1 MTTAA
6 VPNPSVQAIPPAAI
20 LCLSLAAFSTGI
32 SMRVT
37 DALLPHLAGEFSLSL
52 GSTSYIITCF
62 AIAYGVAQLFFGPLG
77 DRFGKYLV
85 IAWACVACAITA
97 TLCGLA
103 PNFPALLAA
112 RLLAGATAAAIIP
125 LSMAWIGDVIA
136 YENRQSV
143 LARFLIGQILGLST
157 GVLLGGYAA
166 DHLNWRIPFFGIGL
180 FYAVVSVV
188 LMGVNGRL
196 PEYARQRRKPEG
208 HALKTTFSE
217 FSKVLAK
224 PWARRVLG
232 TVFLEGVFLYGAFAF
247 IASHL
252 HQVHDVSL
260 TRAGSLVMLFGFG
273 GFLFAMFSAQL
284 VRRLGEVG
292 LTWLGGSLMAGA
304 LLAIGAGPSWQWAI
318 PGCFMAGFG
327 FYMFHNT
334 LQINA
339 TQMAP
344 ERRGVAVSAFA
355 SCFFFGQSVGIA
367 IGGLLVEHVGT
378 GALIVAGSAGVLI
391 VALNFSRLRS
401 RSLRVA

>member
-1 MTTAA
+1 
-6 VPNPSVQAIPPAAI
+6 
-20 LCLSLAAFSTGI
+20 
-32 SMRVT
+32 MRVT
-37 DALLPHLAGEFSLSL
+37 DALLPHLAQEFSISL
-52 GSTSYIITCF
+52 GSASYIITCF

-85 IAWACVACAITA
+85 IGWACAACAVTA

-103 PNFPALLAA
+103 PNFNMLLVA
-112 RLLAGATAAAIIP
+112 RLLAGATAAAMIP

-180 FYAVVSVV
+180 FYAVISAV
-188 LMGVNGRL
+188 LMGVNARL
-196 PEYARQRRKPEG
+196 PEFARQRRKPEG
-208 HALKTTFSE
+208 HALKTMLTE

-232 TVFLEGVFLYGAFAF
+232 SVFLEGVFLYGAFAF
-247 IASHL
+247 IATHL
-252 HQVHDVSL
+252 HHVHGVSL

-273 GFLFAMFSAQL
+273 GFLFAMFSGQL

-292 LTWLGGSLMAGA
+292 LTWIGGSLMAGS
-304 LLAIGAGPSWQWAI
+304 LLAIGAGPSWLWAI

-355 SCFFFGQSVGIA
+355 SCFFLGQSVGIS
-367 IGGLLVEHVGT
+367 IGGMLVERTGT
-378 GALIVAGSAGVLI
+378 GALIVAGAAGVLL

-401 RSLRVA
+401 RSLRV

>member
-1 MTTAA
+1 
-6 VPNPSVQAIPPAAI
+6 
-20 LCLSLAAFSTGI
+20 
-32 SMRVT
+32 MRVT
-37 DALLPHLAGEFSLSL
+37 DALLPHLATEFSISL
-52 GSTSYIITCF
+52 GSASNIITCF

-85 IAWACVACAITA
+85 IAWACAACAVTA

-103 PNFPALLAA
+103 PNFHTLLVA
-112 RLLAGATAAAIIP
+112 RLLAGSTAAAIIP
-125 LSMAWIGDVIA
+125 LSMAWIGDVID

-157 GVLLGGYAA
+157 GVLLGGFAA
-166 DHLNWRIPFFGIGL
+166 DHLNWRIPFFGIGVG
-180 FYAVVSVV
+180 FAIISTV
-188 LMGVNGRL
+188 LMSVNGRL
-196 PEYARQRRKPEG
+196 PAHARLRRKPEG
-208 HALKTTFSE
+208 HALKTMLTGFSQ
-217 FSKVLAK
+217 VLAK

-252 HQVHDVSL
+252 HQVHGVSL
-260 TRAGSLVMLFGFG
+260 TKAGSLVMLFGFG
-273 GFLFAMFSAQL
+273 GFLFAMFSGRL

-292 LTWLGGSLMAGA
+292 LAWIGGSTMAA
-304 LLAIGAGPSWQWAI
+304 SLLAIGAGPSWLWAI

-355 SCFFFGQSVGIA
+355 SCFFLGQSVGIS
-367 IGGLLVEHVGT
+367 IGGMLIEHTGT
-378 GALIVAGSAGVLI
+378 SALIVAGSAGVLI
-391 VALNFSRLRS
+391 VALNFSRMRS
-401 RSLRVA
+401 RSLRA